1 MLKNH
6 EKELMISINLFL
18 DNILKINNLFKT
30 LLQKYFDQKFDDVQK
45 VTDQISNL
53 ESECDALRRDVE
65 RRIYSETLIP
75 EIRGDVL
82 GMLENLDKIPGQ
94 IQGNAHS
101 FNTEKPKVNAEL
113 DKNFLKLCDYASE
126 CISLLI
132 EGSRSFFT
140 DKKITIAKCL
150 EVSKVESKADKIST
164 ELKKTIFTNNIIID
178 AVLTDYGRQKLAGT
192 GNLGITQYAFAN
204 QPVDWQLG
212 FQKAASES
220 MREIVA
226 FHDYLLLPI
235 IIAISVFVLFL
246 MLYACIRFRASAN
259 PNPSKRTHNVA
270 VEVLWTL
277 IPCLILIVIAVPSF
291 KILYKQDAIP
301 KADLTIK
308 AIGYQWY
315 WGYEYPDENI
325 IFESYMVEDKD
336 LRPDQPR
343 LLAVDNEVVVP
354 VNKVV
359 KVLITANDVLHA
371 WALPSFGVKRDAV
384 PGRINETWFKAEKV
398 GTYYGQCSELCG
410 IKHAFMPI
418 TVKVVTDEEY
428 EDWLSEAKEKFAKEE
443 IENNNLKL
451 VSK

>member
-1 MLKNH
+1 M
-6 EKELMISINLFL
+6 
-18 DNILKINNLFKT
+18 
-30 LLQKYFDQKFDDVQK
+30 
-45 VTDQISNL
+45 
-53 ESECDALRRDVE
+53 
-65 RRIYSETLIP
+65 
-75 EIRGDVL
+75 
-82 GMLENLDKIPGQ
+82 
-94 IQGNAHS
+94 
-101 FNTEKPKVNAEL
+101 
-113 DKNFLKLCDYASE
+113 
-126 CISLLI
+126 
-132 EGSRSFFT
+132 
-140 DKKITIAKCL
+140 
-150 EVSKVESKADKIST
+150 
-164 ELKKTIFTNNIIID
+164 
-178 AVLTDYGRQKLAGT
+178 
-192 GNLGITQYAFAN
+192 
-204 QPVDWQLG
+204 
-212 FQKAASES
+212 
-220 MREIVA
+220 
-226 FHDYLLLPI
+226 
-235 IIAISVFVLFL
+235 
-246 MLYACIRFRASAN
+246 
-259 PNPSKRTHNVA
+259 
-270 VEVLWTL
+270 
-277 IPCLILIVIAVPSF
+277 PSF

>member
-1 MLKNH
+1 MKYLKF
-6 EKELMISINLFL
+6 I
-18 DNILKINNLFKT
+18 
-30 LLQKYFDQKFDDVQK
+30 
-45 VTDQISNL
+45 
-53 ESECDALRRDVE
+53 
-65 RRIYSETLIP
+65 
-75 EIRGDVL
+75 
-82 GMLENLDKIPGQ
+82 
-94 IQGNAHS
+94 
-101 FNTEKPKVNAEL
+101 
-113 DKNFLKLCDYASE
+113 
-126 CISLLI
+126 
-132 EGSRSFFT
+132 FFGFF
-140 DKKITIAKCL
+140 
-150 EVSKVESKADKIST
+150 VSDTA
-164 ELKKTIFTNNIIID
+164 
-178 AVLTDYGRQKLAGT
+178 Y
-192 GNLGITQYAFAN
+192 AN
-204 QPVDWQLG
+204 QPSEWQLG

-226 FHDYLLLPI
+226 FHDNLLLPI

-246 MLYACIRFRASAN
+246 MLYACVRFRASAN

-291 KILYKQDAIP
+291 KILYKQDTIP

-325 IFESYMVEDKD
+325 IFDSYMIEEAD
-336 LRPDQPR
+336 LKEGQPR

-354 VNKVV
+354 VGKVI

-384 PGRINETWFKAEKV
+384 PGRINETWFKAEEE
-398 GTYYGQCSELCG
+398 GTFYGQCSELCG

-418 TVKVVTDEEY
+418 TVRVVSDEEY
-428 EDWLSEAKEKFAKEE
+428 QNWLIEARVKFAKEE
-443 IENNNLKL
+443 IDNNIKI